1 MLDALRRGTALKVI
15 SGAAVNAA
23 EDVAR
28 YVTLWCAAGADAI
41 DVCADYHVVRAAVA
55 GRAEAARRFG
65 PAAGEVMIM
74 ASPTLPGDVHRLK
87 AVLTPS
93 LCTNC
98 NVCLPPVCPDDCIYP
113 GEKVVTIDTAKCRGC
128 DACVEI
134 CPPLAL
140 RLEPMAT
147 PPLPEGVRVAVEAG
161 ADAVELH
168 LSGESPEAVR
178 RHLREVW
185 PALAPDTL
193 VSVCVGSQQ
202 SSPAEVIAV
211 TRAVH
216 EARGQRPIVIQVD
229 GSTMGGR
236 PGGIQALALAE
247 LVLDQRLPDLYVI
260 ASGGVT
266 ELTWE
271 TAARH
276 QINVAGLG
284 IGIRSRELA
293 REAIEDPAVFASD
306 EAMLRVAAAAHIL
319 HRPAELLTVE
329 TGRAFRG
336 PALARIGAAQRKHQ
350 GKKQPRSET

>member
-1 MLDALRRGTALKVI
+1 MRTGIALKVI
-15 SGAAVNAA
+15 SGAAVNSV

-28 YVTLWCAAGADAI
+28 YVTVWCAAGVTAI
-41 DVCADYHVVRAAVA
+41 DICADFHVVRAAVA
-55 GRAEAARRFG
+55 AREDAAQRFG
-65 PAAGEVMIM
+65 PEARSVKLM

-87 AVLTPS
+87 SILDPDR
-93 LCTNC
+93 CTNC

-113 GEKVVTIDTAKCRGC
+113 GEKVVSIETAKCRGC

-134 CPPLAL
+134 CPHGAL
-140 RLEPMAT
+140 RLEPMPT
-147 PPLPEGVRVAVEAG
+147 PPLRDAVRVAIEAG

-178 RHLREVW
+178 QHLEEVW
-185 PALAPDTL
+185 PFLRPETL

-202 SSPAEVIAV
+202 SSPAEVIGV
-211 TRAVH
+211 VRVVH
-216 EARGQRPIVIQVD
+216 EVRGSRPIIIQVD
-229 GSTMGGR
+229 GTTMGGR

-247 LVLDQRLPDLYVI
+247 LVLDQRLPNLFVI

-276 QINVAGLG
+276 QINISGLG
-284 IGIRSRELA
+284 IGIRSRELV
-293 REAIEDPAVFASD
+293 REALEEPEVFASD
-306 EAMLRVAAAAHIL
+306 EMVLRIAEAARIL
-319 HRPAELLTVE
+319 HRPAEFTSVE

-336 PALARIGAAQRKHQ
+336 PALAKIGAIQRK
-350 GKKQPRSET
+350 KKDRVISQEDLG

>member
-15 SGAAVNAA
+15 SGAAVNSAD
-23 EDVAR
+23 DVSR
-28 YVTLWCAAGADAI
+28 YVTLWCAAGADAV

-55 GRAEAARRFG
+55 GRAEAVRRFG
-65 PAAGEVMIM
+65 EAAGRTMIM

-87 AVLTPS
+87 AVLTADR
-93 LCTNC
+93 CTNC

-113 GEKVVTIDTAKCRGC
+113 GDKVVSIETAKCRGC

-134 CPPLAL
+134 CPHNAL
-140 RLEPMAT
+140 RLEPMLT
-147 PPLPEGVRVAVEAG
+147 PPLPEGVRVAIEAG

-168 LSGESPEAVR
+168 LSGESPDAVR
-178 RHLREVW
+178 KHLAEVW
-185 PALAPDTL
+185 PMLEPDTL

-216 EARGQRPIVIQVD
+216 EARGKRPIIIQVD

-247 LVLDQRLPDLYVI
+247 LVLDQRLPELFVI

-276 QINVAGLG
+276 QINLAGLG
-284 IGIRSRELA
+284 IGIRSREIA

-306 EAMLRVAAAAHIL
+306 EAMLDLAERAHVL
-319 HRPAELLTVE
+319 HRPAELRAVE
-329 TGRAFRG
+329 TGLAFRG
-336 PALARIGAAQRKHQ
+336 PALAKIGATARKSR
-350 GKKQPRSET
+350 KQARNEA